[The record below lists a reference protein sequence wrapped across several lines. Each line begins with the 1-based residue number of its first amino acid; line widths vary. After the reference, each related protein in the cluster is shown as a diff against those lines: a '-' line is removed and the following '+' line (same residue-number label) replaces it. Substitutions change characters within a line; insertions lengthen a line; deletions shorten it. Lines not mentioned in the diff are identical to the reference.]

1 METEEKITIIEGP
14 PPVFEQVGDGWVQG
28 LHESPT
34 LANMALT
41 RLRTFN
47 GSALVERCHRA
58 WRNQQYIPLEF
69 RSSEGLI
76 QNVPIVAARNV
87 ETDEGQMLMLWVRLP
102 EDAIEMES
110 GNDEDAD
117 DSEDDSDF
125 PDISF

>member
-1 METEEKITIIEGP
+1 MDEKITIIEGP
-14 PPVFEQVGDGWVQG
+14 TPVFEVVGDGWVQG

-69 RSSEGLI
+69 RSSDGLI
-76 QNVPIVAARNV
+76 QDVPIVAARTV
-87 ETDEGQMLMLWVRLP
+87 ESDEGQMLMLWVRLP
-102 EDAIEMES
+102 E
-110 GNDEDAD
+110 
-117 DSEDDSDF
+117 
-125 PDISF
+125 